1 VEVAEYGLNVSVIG
15 ESAVLSTT
23 SVLPVVA
30 AEELPPDELLF
41 VLLQAAIPMARTPAT
56 ATLFRTVCLIALNS
70 VLPGRLVAGLLL
82 RTVSGS

>member
-1 VEVAEYGLNVSVIG
+1 VEVAEYGLKVSVIG

-30 AEELPPDELLF
+30 AGELPDELLF
-41 VLLQAAIPMARTPAT
+41 ALLQAAIPMARTPAT

-70 VLPGRLVAGLLL
+70 VMPGRLVAGLLL